1 MREDTVSLT
10 EDSEIETAGYFREK
24 PDGAID
30 PAGEAGWYLQRERER
45 RAESLEESGEAT
57 GIHPYHIEAI
67 EFGDMTRM
75 PARLEAL
82 EMIGTYAHYLGFDPE
97 PLIAHYSDFLPVPAV
112 APKAS
117 HPANP
122 APLSSAKVLMFG
134 KMPSM
139 PKFAFRLPPYPGGAG
154 GLVASLAGAVMLFA
168 GISYVLTPGAEEQGK
183 PQAVATAPE
192 VAPEAAVSETPVDE
206 PATVTTAAD
215 IKIGDEPLP
224 DDQKV
229 ASDDYAEDD
238 LAGTGLDGLGALI
251 QENVPGAKAETTASI
266 GELTSAGEVALTKDG
281 REFGSGNAKS
291 RVTLKAKAPVW
302 IRIEDAQGK
311 VVLTQMLMKGDT
323 YRVPDRIGLVVIA
336 RDGGLLNYLIDGKE
350 KGILGTPGEILVGR
364 PLDVKALQGNG

>member
-10 EDSEIETAGYFREK
+10 EDTDIETTGYFRQK

-75 PARLEAL
+75 PARFEAL
-82 EMIGTYAHYLGFDPE
+82 EMIGIYAHYLGFDPE
-97 PLIAHYSDFLPVPAV
+97 PLMAHYSEFLPLPAV

-122 APLSSAKVLMFG
+122 APLSSAKILKFG

-168 GISYVLTPGAEEQGK
+168 GISYVLTPGAEEQDK
-183 PQAVATAPE
+183 TQQAAA
-192 VAPEAAVSETPVDE
+192 APEAVPDAGAASETPVVFGGFIGLLGSGGRLSGSVPARPNIITAPSSADTTITIRAESAAE
-206 PATVTTAAD
+206 PAPAPATHDPDPSAIAFNAGPNRKPSSDIAPSHANRRARFPSGVCSATKADTMGMTAA
-215 IKIGDEPLP
+215 
-224 DDQKV
+224 
-229 ASDDYAEDD
+229 
-238 LAGTGLDGLGALI
+238 
-251 QENVPGAKAETTASI
+251 
-266 GELTSAGEVALTKDG
+266 TK
-281 REFGSGNAKS
+281 K
-291 RVTLKAKAPVW
+291 PV
-302 IRIEDAQGK
+302 
-311 VVLTQMLMKGDT
+311 L
-323 YRVPDRIGLVVIA
+323 A
-336 RDGGLLNYLIDGKE
+336 RD
-350 KGILGTPGEILVGR
+350 
-364 PLDVKALQGNG
+364 A